1 MILADLV
8 DVSTFSGLFGNGI
21 DYVSTF
27 LWRYIPGVP
36 QGITGGGMLLVW
48 MEYGFISFKNLIQN

>member
-36 QGITGGGMLLVW
+36 QGITGGRC
-48 MEYGFISFKNLIQN
+48 Y